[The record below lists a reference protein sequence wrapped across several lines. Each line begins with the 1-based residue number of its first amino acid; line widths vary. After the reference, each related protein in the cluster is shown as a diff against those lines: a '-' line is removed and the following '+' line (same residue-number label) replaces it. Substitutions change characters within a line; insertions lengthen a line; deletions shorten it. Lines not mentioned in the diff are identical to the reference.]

1 MSIGILNEIKVTM
14 ISQLSIQKSIKEI
27 IKMKFMK
34 SVIDEMKIVTWP
46 TKTKLTKDVIT
57 VIQSTLLFAA
67 FFWVADLAINAIM
80 QMFV

>member
-1 MSIGILNEIKVTM
+1 
-14 ISQLSIQKSIKEI
+14 
-27 IKMKFMK
+27 MKFMK

>member
-1 MSIGILNEIKVTM
+1 
-14 ISQLSIQKSIKEI
+14 
-27 IKMKFMK
+27 MKFLK

-57 VIQSTLLFAA
+57 VLQSTLLFAA
-67 FFWVADLAINAIM
+67 FFWAADTVIGAIM